1 MPVKPPW
8 ISLLGWGL
16 IASGLFHLGKLF
28 ADWRLGSSF
37 FELGFLTIPAGIALL
52 QYHRF
57 TARLLGV
64 FSFLAAGLLGIFF
77 LFPEGA
83 ALPLVFSLVSIGLL
97 LSLGVLL
104 FRSERHFDRKTI
116 TFNPRHLPRHLL
128 GPLLAIL
135 ALTSIATL
143 GYYQVEQQNSNFGD
157 VQEFQLTVMP
167 LDTLTGRAPEG
178 GLLYRLDG
186 LESPGFARQRG
197 FTTTSGGARYLFWA
211 NPPFSVHLTL
221 IGANGIPHQ
230 QEIHFTGEKREK
242 TVNAIA
248 EFQETATP

>member
-1 MPVKPPW
+1 MPAKPIW

-37 FELGFLTIPAGIALL
+37 LELGFLTIPAGIALL

-64 FSFLAAGLLGIFF
+64 FAFLAAGLLGSFF

-83 ALPLVFSLVSIGLL
+83 ALPLVFSLASIGLL
-97 LSLGVLL
+97 LGLGLLL
-104 FRSERHFDRKTI
+104 FRSERHFDKTSI
-116 TFNPRHLPRHLL
+116 TLNPRHLPRYLL

-135 ALTSIATL
+135 ILTSIGTL
-143 GYYQVEQQNSNFGD
+143 GYYQVERQKLDFAK

-167 LDTLTGRAPEG
+167 LDAYTGSAPEG
-178 GLLYRLDG
+178 GILYRLDG
-186 LESPGFARQRG
+186 LNSPGFARQRG
-197 FTTTSGGARYLFWA
+197 FSTVPGGARYLFLA
-211 NPPFSVHLTL
+211 NPPLTIRLTL
-221 IGANGIPHQ
+221 IGANGLPHA
-230 QEIHFTGEKREK
+230 QEIHFSGEDRVK
-242 TVNAIA
+242 TFTALGYF
-248 EFQETATP
+248 EETTTP